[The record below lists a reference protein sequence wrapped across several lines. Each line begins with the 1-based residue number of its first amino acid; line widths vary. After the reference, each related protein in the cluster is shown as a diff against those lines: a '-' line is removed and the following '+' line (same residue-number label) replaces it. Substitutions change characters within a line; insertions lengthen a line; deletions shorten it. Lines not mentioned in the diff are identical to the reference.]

1 MKQIIQKK
9 IIRTVT
15 LWMLVMTMGLSM
27 TGCGPKSSFGSQTLD
42 IDYVGSDGEVTEE
55 EVSAKSENP
64 MEWLKKKL
72 TGDKKNAGVNGRENV
87 AGYTEDTTVQDLY
100 GVTSDKNTKTERTS
114 PSEVP
119 EESDDTQQSTIPIP
133 KKDNTDGS
141 VDIPVTDDSTTS
153 GTNSSGKNN
162 TTTP

>member
-55 EVSAKSENP
+55 EVSSQE
-64 MEWLKKKL
+64 
-72 TGDKKNAGVNGRENV
+72 REP
-87 AGYTEDTTVQDLY
+87 Y
-100 GVTSDKNTKTERTS
+100 GVA
-114 PSEVP
+114 
-119 EESDDTQQSTIPIP
+119 EEKADR
-133 KKDNTDGS
+133 
-141 VDIPVTDDSTTS
+141 
-153 GTNSSGKNN
+153 
-162 TTTP
+162 

>member
-100 GVTSDKNTKTERTS
+100 GVKY
-114 PSEVP
+114 
-119 EESDDTQQSTIPIP
+119 
-133 KKDNTDGS
+133 KDRADQ
-141 VDIPVTDDSTTS
+141 PLR
-153 GTNSSGKNN
+153 GTGRV
-162 TTTP
+162 

>member
-72 TGDKKNAGVNGRENV
+72 TGDKKKAIQKIQRFRIC
-87 AGYTEDTTVQDLY
+87 TESLLIKIQ
-100 GVTSDKNTKTERTS
+100 R
-114 PSEVP
+114 PSGP
-119 EESDDTQQSTIPIP
+119 APQRYRKSL
-133 KKDNTDGS
+133 
-141 VDIPVTDDSTTS
+141 
-153 GTNSSGKNN
+153 
-162 TTTP
+162 TTPSSPQFPFQRRTIRMEV